1 MSDDLK
7 LAVENLSLQD
17 KVELWEYLSDMINSS
32 RSVSQSPLRCSIL
45 MGEMAK
51 VMGKETI
58 GYLSREADEVWART
72 MVAFQMCKEGY
83 SITEVGRQ
91 MMKDHSTIIHL
102 RNKMQDV
109 FALPQLYGDI
119 LEIWN
124 RFQKRIQDD
133 IHKGTTENPVS
144 LGGEFPDGSQ
154 GEMGEESGEDCPPGD
169 LGNLHQGDRGQEEI

>member
-109 FALPQLYGDI
+109 FALPQMYADV
-119 LEIWN
+119 LEMWYK
-124 RFQKRIQDD
+124 FQKQIEYD
-133 IHKGTTENPVS
+133 IHERSTKNPIS

-169 LGNLHQGDRGQEEI
+169 L